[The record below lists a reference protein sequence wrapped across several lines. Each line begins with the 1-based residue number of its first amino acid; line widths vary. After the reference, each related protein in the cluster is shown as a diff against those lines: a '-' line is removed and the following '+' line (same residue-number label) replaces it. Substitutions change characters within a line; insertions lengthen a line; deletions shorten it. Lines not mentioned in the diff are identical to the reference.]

1 MSYTDFNQQ
10 HFAQRRLDIRKRRV
24 LIETRKTFNFIAL
37 CVTGLLL
44 FFQLMAAFATGSIGI
59 AIMSLVYTP
68 LIYIFY
74 WLYMLPSY
82 ISYVRGT
89 EISTAVT
96 ILNIL
101 TGWTVIGWIILLI
114 WAYSAHSEWDTT
126 YTKNI

>member
-10 HFAQRRLDIRKRRV
+10 HFAQRRLDIRKRKV
-24 LIETRKTFNFIAL
+24 LIETRKTFNFVAL

-89 EISTAVT
+89 EISTVVT

-126 YTKNI
+126 YTKSI

>member
-10 HFAQRRLDIRKRRV
+10 HFAQRRLDIRKRKV
-24 LIETRKTFNFIAL
+24 LIETRKIFNFVGL

-89 EISTAVT
+89 EISTVVT
-96 ILNIL
+96 ILNII
-101 TGWTVIGWIILLI
+101 TGWTLICWIILLI
-114 WAYSAHSEWDTT
+114 QAYSAHSEWDTT

>member
-1 MSYTDFNQQ
+1 MSFTDFNQQ
-10 HFAQRRLDIRKRRV
+10 HFAQRRLDIRKKRV
-24 LIETRKTFNFIAL
+24 LIETRKTFNFFAL

-89 EISTAVT
+89 EISTVVT
-96 ILNIL
+96 ILNIII
-101 TGWTVIGWIILLI
+101 GWTVIGWIILLI
-114 WAYSAHSEWDTT
+114 WAYSAQSEWNTI
-126 YTKNI
+126 YTKSI